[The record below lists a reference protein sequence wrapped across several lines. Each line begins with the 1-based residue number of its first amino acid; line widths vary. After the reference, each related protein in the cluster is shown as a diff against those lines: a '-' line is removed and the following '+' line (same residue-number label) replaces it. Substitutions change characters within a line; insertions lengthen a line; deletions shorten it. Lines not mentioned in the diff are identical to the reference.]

1 MRPSIAVALA
11 LLATVGPALSS
22 PVASPVVSLD
32 EPSANPTVAGNDVD
46 NNTVTQLAMIG
57 ARAPGMDSSQTPR
70 RRAEPTELEGLL
82 ARISEEQDL
91 ADLQRDMKELQKI
104 LETRVQNLGQQ
115 DKKRLR
121 RCWRR
126 SRQTWQRNG
135 GRRIASTQGIRVRPP
150 GLRNEPTGECTAK
163 SHPKLN
169 RGDSE
174 K

>member
-104 LETRVQNLGQQ
+104 LETRVQNLGSAGQKTFEEVLE
-115 DKKRLR
+115 KKSPDLAAK
-121 RCWRR
+121 WRAAN
-126 SRQTWQRNG
+126 SQHTGNPSQ
-135 GRRIASTQGIRVRPP
+135 ASGSSQ
-150 GLRNEPTGECTAK
+150 
-163 SHPKLN
+163 
-169 RGDSE
+169 
-174 K
+174 